1 MDWRS
6 VKFDWNH
13 AKSFLVTAEEGS
25 LSAAARA
32 LGVSQPTLSRQVSAL
47 EKELA
52 VVLFE
57 RIGLGLTI
65 TPIGLELLQKVRLM
79 RDAASQF
86 SLLANGHSQQLEGN
100 VCISA
105 SEVYAMFWLPKIIAK
120 LRLLEPKINIEII
133 ATNVAS
139 DLRKREADIA
149 IRNFRPT
156 QSELIARKI
165 KDVNAKLYASPSY
178 LKSINKIIEPEDLD
192 QANFISFDSSGML
205 LKGLREMGLNLN
217 SDNFNHLSENF
228 IVHWELVKQGL
239 GIGIMPQDIGDL
251 EPKVQ
256 QVLPSFNSISY
267 PVWLTTHRELHTNS
281 RVRMVFDLLGEELAK
296 PYAQL

>member
-13 AKSFLVTAEEGS
+13 ARSFLVTAEEGS

-32 LGVSQPTLSRQVSAL
+32 LGMSQPTLSRQVSAL
-47 EKELA
+47 EKELG

-65 TPIGLELLQKVRLM
+65 TPSGLELLQKVRLM
-79 RDAASQF
+79 GDAASQF

-133 ATNVAS
+133 ATNDAS

-149 IRNFRPT
+149 VRNFRPT
-156 QSELIARKI
+156 QPELIARKI

-178 LKSINKIIEPEDLD
+178 LKSINKIIELEDLD
-192 QANFISFDSSGML
+192 QANFISFDSSGLL

-217 SDNFNHLSENF
+217 SENFNHLSDNF

-256 QVLPSFNSISY
+256 QVLPSFNSINY